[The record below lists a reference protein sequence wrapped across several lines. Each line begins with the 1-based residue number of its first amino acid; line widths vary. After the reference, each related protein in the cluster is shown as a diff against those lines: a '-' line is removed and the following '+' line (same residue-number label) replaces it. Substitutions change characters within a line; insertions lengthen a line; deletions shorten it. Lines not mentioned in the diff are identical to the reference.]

1 MISSKD
7 LEKVWFL
14 YQTEGD
20 PKGISINSFCLQR
33 GVPYNEFEKWF
44 RKTHQ
49 SVAPVEVTG
58 IPEVETPTDGN
69 TASSAL
75 TTRPTPAFH
84 SKGGILVTIKTRDGL
99 QVSKGGLDY
108 EGLKLLVERLEGLC

>member
-14 YQTEGD
+14 YQTEGA

-33 GVPYNEFEKWF
+33 GIPYNEFDNWF

-49 SVAPVEVTG
+49 SMAPVEVTG
-58 IPEVETPTDGN
+58 IPEVEAPAEVN
-69 TASSAL
+69 TASLSL
-75 TTRPTPAFH
+75 TRRPTASHP
-84 SKGGILVTIKTRDGL
+84 KGGILVTIKTCDGL
-99 QVSKGGLDY
+99 QVTKGGLDY

>member
-14 YQTEGD
+14 YQTEGV
-20 PKGISINSFCLQR
+20 PKGISINNFCLQR
-33 GVPYNEFEKWF
+33 GVSYNEFDKWF
-44 RKTHQ
+44 RKTHRT
-49 SVAPVEVTG
+49 VVPVEVTG
-58 IPEVETPTDGN
+58 IPVEANQTDSGGEN
-69 TASSAL
+69 SAL
-75 TTRPTPAFH
+75 AAESRYPSP